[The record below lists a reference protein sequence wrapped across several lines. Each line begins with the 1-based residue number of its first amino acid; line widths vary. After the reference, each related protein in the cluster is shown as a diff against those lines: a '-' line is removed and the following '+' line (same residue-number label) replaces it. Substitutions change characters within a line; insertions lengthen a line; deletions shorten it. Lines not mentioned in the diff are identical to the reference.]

1 LANGSRNEYWEC
13 MDCKRIKRQNG
24 AEINEFYSSIIVHEN
39 RIIKNPDI
47 GHHRDCEGETFGR
60 SNAKVLV
67 RESRN
72 MCKLGH
78 KRPLEAHTAMNSELV
93 KRFRAADECEAV
105 ESNLPEYKS
114 VKSSFRR
121 WFRQGRTPIED
132 PYDLPIEYQVI
143 F

>member
-1 LANGSRNEYWEC
+1 MDFGPANYQLSANLSNSIINYQSRNHEGRIYRFSKKSSRLLANRSRNEYWEC

-24 AEINEFYSSIIVHEN
+24 AEINEFYSSIIVREN

-47 GHHRDCEGETFGR
+47 EHHRDCEGETFGR

-78 KRPLEAHTAMNSELV
+78 KRPLEAHTAMNSELAKHV
-93 KRFRAADECEAV
+93 
-105 ESNLPEYKS
+105 
-114 VKSSFRR
+114 
-121 WFRQGRTPIED
+121 
-132 PYDLPIEYQVI
+132 
-143 F
+143 